1 MANEFN
7 KKVRD
12 TLHGVGLAATHDQT
26 KQVVDALWPLIVN
39 EVEANGRLVIRKFGT
54 FEIQTRKVREGRN
67 PQSGEKIKIPERR
80 AFTFKSKVEL

>member
-12 TLHGVGLAATHDQT
+12 SLIDLGLKVTHEQT
-26 KQVVDALWPLIVN
+26 KLFVDGLWPLIVDD
-39 EVEANGRLVIRKFGT
+39 VKANGRLIIRGFGT
-54 FEIQTRKVREGRN
+54 FAIQTRKAREGRN
-67 PQSGEKIKIPERR
+67 PQSGEKIKIPERK